1 MIDDWQG
8 DNLWIIKLKTKEDIE
23 NLDMVLKL
31 GLWELSAVYHF
42 VAYLTKRQNQ
52 PSVKENSK

>member
-8 DNLWIIKLKTKEDIE
+8 ENLWAIKLHTKEDFE

-31 GLWELSAVYHF
+31 GVWELSAVYHF
-42 VAYLTKRQNQ
+42 VAYLTRKSWR
-52 PSVKENSK
+52 K